1 MTLRDKEPATAI
13 PMLDE
18 PRSAL
23 PPRAGDA
30 EGLPAGGPWSPAYRL
45 LIVGILLTIGGA
57 AFEALAVATILPA
70 TVEDLGGIGLYGWVF
85 SAFMLATLIGI
96 SVAGGEA
103 DLQGPAR
110 PFALG
115 VGLFV
120 VGLLIGGSATSMAM
134 LIAGRAVQG
143 FGSGFISS
151 VAYVAVGR
159 GLPPAAKPRMLAL
172 MSSAWV
178 VPGLIGPALAGLVAD
193 HIGWRWVF
201 LGLVP
206 PMLVAT
212 VLALPALRRI
222 PGGSATGRDRRRLA
236 RAIQLAAGAGLL
248 LAGLGGGNLLIAAPL
263 VVAGAVLGWPAFQS
277 LMPAGTTR
285 AAPGL
290 PAAVATIGLLNLAF
304 FGVDA
309 FIPLALTAI
318 RDRSASF
325 AGLALTAAT
334 ITWTADSWVQA
345 RYARRVSRRVLVRTG
360 LTLVAVGS
368 VGIALVLAPSVPA
381 LAAPIAWG
389 IAGLGIGIAYST
401 ISLVILETAP
411 KGEEGV
417 ASAGM
422 QLANALGVALG
433 AGLGGVLIAALSA
446 SEDPSRVSLLTQD
459 LLMVGVLAVAVGIA
473 GRLPARAQPT
483 EVPDEGTDR

>member
-1 MTLRDKEPATAI
+1 MTLCDKEASTSVPT
-13 PMLDE
+13 LEE
-18 PRSAL
+18 PVSSL
-23 PPRAGDA
+23 PPPGDDDVH
-30 EGLPAGGPWSPAYRL
+30 GLPPGGPWSPAYRL
-45 LIVGILLTIGGA
+45 LTAGILLTIGGT

-70 TVEDLGGIGLYGWVF
+70 TVEDLGGIGLYGWAF

-103 DLQGPAR
+103 DLQGPAH

-115 VGLFV
+115 VGFFV
-120 VGLLIGGSATSMAM
+120 AGLLIGGAATSMAM

-143 FGSGFISS
+143 FGAGFIGS

-178 VPGLIGPALAGLVAD
+178 VPGLIGPALSGLVAD
-193 HIGWRWVF
+193 HVGWRWVF

-206 PMLVAT
+206 LMLVAT

-222 PGGSATGRDRRRLA
+222 SGGSATGRDRRRLA
-236 RAIQLAAGAGLL
+236 RAIQLAVGTGLF
-248 LAGLGGGNLLIAAPL
+248 LAGLGGDNLLIAVPL
-263 VVAGAVLGWPAFQS
+263 VVAGAVLGWPALQH

-290 PAAVATIGLLNLAF
+290 PAAVATMGLLNLAF

-325 AGLALTAAT
+325 ASLALTAAT
-334 ITWTADSWVQA
+334 VAWTAGSWVQA
-345 RYARRVSRRVLVRTG
+345 RYARRISRRILVRTG

-381 LAAPIAWG
+381 VAAPVAWG

-401 ISLVILETAP
+401 ISLVILETSPA
-411 KGEEGV
+411 GQEGV
-417 ASAGM
+417 AAAGM

-433 AGLGGVLIAALSA
+433 AGLGGVLVAALSTT
-446 SEDPSRVSLLTQD
+446 EEPSRASLLTQD
-459 LLMVGVLAVAVGIA
+459 LLMVGVLAISILIT
-473 GRLPARAQPT
+473 GRLPASAKPA
-483 EVPDEGTDR
+483 EVPADVT